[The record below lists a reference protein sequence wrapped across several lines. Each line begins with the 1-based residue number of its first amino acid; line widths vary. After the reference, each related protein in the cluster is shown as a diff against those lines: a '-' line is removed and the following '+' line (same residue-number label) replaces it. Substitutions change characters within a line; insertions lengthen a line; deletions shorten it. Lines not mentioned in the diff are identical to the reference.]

1 MALFE
6 SNQLT
11 TADGGINSKEIIL
24 FRWVGA
30 IIFDKNS
37 SISSF
42 VFPFEERVLILK
54 FHIKMKTATL
64 NAFSLFSRE
73 RHYVIEELKLLPVG
87 CLCISLFGEGKHV
100 GNMHFKGRGS
110 PRYYSSRINILTRI
124 AVHYQFITP
133 L

>member
-11 TADGGINSKEIIL
+11 TADDGINSKEIIL

-30 IIFDKNS
+30 IIFGKNS

-54 FHIKMKTATL
+54 FHIKMKT
-64 NAFSLFSRE
+64 AFSLFSRE

-100 GNMHFKGRGS
+100 GNRHFKGEG
-110 PRYYSSRINILTRI
+110 
-124 AVHYQFITP
+124 
-133 L
+133 